1 MEDAE
6 LLRSISPIHRFDKLR
21 APILFVHG
29 EHDSNVPV
37 EESDRAV
44 KRARELGIHVDYLR
58 FEGEG
63 HELALARNREKFVH
77 ASVSWLQQT
86 LGLI

>member
-1 MEDAE
+1 
-6 LLRSISPIHRFDKLR
+6 
-21 APILFVHG
+21 VHG
-29 EHDSNVPV
+29 AHDSNVPV
-37 EESDRAV
+37 GESDQAV
-44 KRARELGIHVDYLR
+44 KRARELGVHVEYLR

-86 LGLI
+86 LALV